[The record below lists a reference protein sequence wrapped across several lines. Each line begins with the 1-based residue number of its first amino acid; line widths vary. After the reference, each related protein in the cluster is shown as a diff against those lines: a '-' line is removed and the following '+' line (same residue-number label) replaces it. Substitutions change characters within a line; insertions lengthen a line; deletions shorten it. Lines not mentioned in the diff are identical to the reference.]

1 MIKVA
6 FFPAADQY
14 GQHVFPLYTR
24 ADRLFE
30 KVAAPSLRPDVLRYI
45 EALRPSRDS
54 QYVLMNAM
62 AAGEY
67 FGSNINGDYFTEECL
82 IHKPDNWTGD
92 PTIDRALARNWQYGF
107 PTFYN
112 ARPFAHHRNKDAGR
126 AFGEVELASW
136 HPDMKRVELVV
147 RVDRDKCEQF
157 GGLGAWDKLKA
168 GQFPDVS
175 MGCKVPFDTCFPA
188 GTLVR
193 TETGNKPIEQV
204 VVGEKVLADG
214 GLYLPVTAVMR
225 RQADDLMQIVASGLP
240 EITPTSNHP
249 FLIVRREEVRAC
261 KGTANGRRC
270 RHTPDK
276 SNTMLCRRCG
286 AELRFSMTWTAA
298 SEVRPGDYMVVPA
311 QTPSSRV
318 DIALPRARMLGYY
331 LGDGY
336 IIKQRTG
343 KKKDGEY
350 RDMGVGFSVGSS
362 EQEHL
367 RRLLGTLAEAGLQN
381 EPGVYDAGCERK
393 AHIVSVYDQEA
404 AVWLQEM
411 GGRGSYG
418 KRLAEDVFDWPL
430 EAKLELVGGYI
441 DTDGSF
447 DDKGQVRIASVNRGL
462 LLDVQRLL
470 LQERITAT
478 VCFAGTS
485 SGYEGGSDCWYLVLS
500 ATQAQR
506 FLGRSVK
513 VEPRELVWE
522 SPQSFFWE
530 GYWLTPVKSVEELD
544 VEREVYNLSVDKL
557 EQYVAEGRV
566 VHNCSIC
573 LDWKLYREAAATFD
587 PNRHKHPGEAILQF
601 HKKLVAS
608 GKPGIRGLAITRVD
622 YCEHA
627 RRMMNRILP
636 DGRKVFV
643 FNDYPRFFDI
653 SFVFIGA
660 DKTAKVMVKIAEE
673 QSRKFWFMPSVELAE
688 HLGYTDLHAE
698 PTEEKTAS
706 VDDLLKEAFLGKA
719 AKLKGAEITKDVI
732 PSQLAGQAVPLL
744 SSVEEDLPR
753 ELVNRMGRMP
763 MGDALGTVTSMGM
776 VLRPREFQRMLMS
789 NIGLGREADDLEDRG
804 VIFPK
809 VDTGDGGPLDRG
821 QMGFSPLLARLL
833 EPFLGGRSAFGP
845 FIQRRITVIVVR
857 PESDKR
863 PTSHNSPLLRKIGAA
878 YDAYRKTA
886 MQYLPEAVAQLDQRG
901 SPDALQKLA
910 SVSVDDVITPT
921 TFAYFREAFSSEV
934 ASKTAQATVGQ
945 RGEGSSLQRTRVL

>member
-6 FFPAADQY
+6 FFPATDQY

-24 ADRLFE
+24 ADRVFE

-175 MGCKVPFDTCFPA
+175 MGCKVPFDTC
-188 GTLVR
+188 
-193 TETGNKPIEQV
+193 
-204 VVGEKVLADG
+204 
-214 GLYLPVTAVMR
+214 
-225 RQADDLMQIVASGLP
+225 
-240 EITPTSNHP
+240 
-249 FLIVRREEVRAC
+249 
-261 KGTANGRRC
+261 
-270 RHTPDK
+270 
-276 SNTMLCRRCG
+276 
-286 AELRFSMTWTAA
+286 
-298 SEVRPGDYMVVPA
+298 
-311 QTPSSRV
+311 
-318 DIALPRARMLGYY
+318 
-331 LGDGY
+331 
-336 IIKQRTG
+336 
-343 KKKDGEY
+343 
-350 RDMGVGFSVGSS
+350 
-362 EQEHL
+362 
-367 RRLLGTLAEAGLQN
+367 
-381 EPGVYDAGCERK
+381 
-393 AHIVSVYDQEA
+393 
-404 AVWLQEM
+404 
-411 GGRGSYG
+411 
-418 KRLAEDVFDWPL
+418 
-430 EAKLELVGGYI
+430 
-441 DTDGSF
+441 
-447 DDKGQVRIASVNRGL
+447 
-462 LLDVQRLL
+462 
-470 LQERITAT
+470 
-478 VCFAGTS
+478 
-485 SGYEGGSDCWYLVLS
+485 
-500 ATQAQR
+500 
-506 FLGRSVK
+506 
-513 VEPRELVWE
+513 
-522 SPQSFFWE
+522 
-530 GYWLTPVKSVEELD
+530 
-544 VEREVYNLSVDKL
+544 
-557 EQYVAEGRV
+557 
-566 VHNCSIC
+566 SIC
-573 LDWKLYREAAATFD
+573 LDWDLYRKAQATFD

-706 VDDLLKEAFLGKA
+706 IDDLLKEAFLGKA